1 MTVES
6 MRGKED
12 PEEFRSR
19 MYKCYRVGLGS
30 GAPSDDYAVR
40 APYLRR
46 LIRTQFPSDRE
57 ARILDLGCGSGILL
71 RCLQEAGYR
80 KLAGVDISPVQVDAV
95 LPDLGG
101 EIIQGDLF
109 EVLSGAESGSFDVLV
124 AFDVIEHLGKS
135 ELLELADEAL
145 RVLKP
150 GGRWIVHAPNAAGFF
165 GGRVRYADLTH
176 EQAFTRES
184 LEQLLRASGFGE
196 ATFFEDR
203 PVVHGIASAFRWL
216 VWMALRSTLRVCWAA
231 ETGSTGKE
239 CIFSQNILSVAVKL

>member
-1 MTVES
+1 
-6 MRGKED
+6 
-12 PEEFRSR
+12 
-19 MYKCYRVGLGS
+19 MYECYRPGLGS
-30 GAPSDDYAVR
+30 VTPSDDYAVR

-46 LIRTQFPSDRE
+46 LIRTRFPSDRD
-57 ARILDLGCGSGILL
+57 ARILDLGCGSGTLL

-95 LPDLGG
+95 LPGLAG
-101 EIIQGDLF
+101 EILRGDLF
-109 EVLSGAESGSFDVLV
+109 EVLSDAESGSIDVLV

-135 ELLELADEAL
+135 ELLKLADEAR

-184 LEQLLRASGFGE
+184 LEQLLRASGFAE
-196 ATFFEDR
+196 ATFYEDR
-203 PVVHGIASAFRWL
+203 PVVHGMASAFRWL
-216 VWMALRSTLRVCWAA
+216 AWMALRSILRVCWAA
-231 ETGSTGKE
+231 ESGSTGKE
-239 CIFSQNILSVAVKL
+239 CIFSQNILSVAVKP